1 MEQREFVVEQE
12 TAGQRIDR
20 FLSGEDTGLSRSAL
34 QALVADGHVQCN
46 GKTVAKS
53 LKLKA
58 GDTVLL
64 DGEAVR
70 SCIVPVKDAAGK
82 QITTIEGLARG
93 SELHPIQRAFVEC
106 GAIQCGFCS
115 PGMILAAK
123 ALLDQN
129 PNPTEDEIRT
139 AIRYNICRCT
149 GYARIVEA
157 VLYAAELLQKEAG
170 RA

>member
-1 MEQREFVVEQE
+1 METFRLTVNN
-12 TAGQRIDR
+12 RIFEVQAR
-20 FLSGEDTGLSRSAL
+20 PNATLLSILRDQLDLTG
-34 QALVADGHVQCN
+34 
-46 GKTVAKS
+46 AKCGCGT
-53 LKLKA
+53 
-58 GDTVLL
+58 GDCGACTVLL

-70 SCIVPVKDAAGK
+70 SCIVPVRDAVGK

-106 GAIQCGFCS
+106 GAIQCGFCT

-123 ALLDQN
+123 ALLDHN
-129 PNPTEDEIRT
+129 PNPTEDEIRA
-139 AIRYNICRCT
+139 AIRFNLCRCT

-157 VLYAAELLQKEAG
+157 VQFAAELLRKEAE

>member
-1 MEQREFVVEQE
+1 METFRLSVNN
-12 TAGQRIDR
+12 RI
-20 FLSGEDTGLSRSAL
+20 FEVQAKPNATLLSVLRDQLDLTG
-34 QALVADGHVQCN
+34 
-46 GKTVAKS
+46 AKCGCGT
-53 LKLKA
+53 
-58 GDTVLL
+58 GDCGACTVLL

-70 SCIVPVKDAAGK
+70 SCIVPVKIAVGK

-106 GAIQCGFCS
+106 GAIQCGFCT

-123 ALLDQN
+123 ALLDHN
-129 PNPTEDEIRT
+129 PNPTEDEIRA
-139 AIRYNICRCT
+139 AIRFNLCRCT

-157 VLYAAELLQKEAG
+157 VLYAAELLRKEAE

>member
-1 MEQREFVVEQE
+1 METFRLSVNN
-12 TAGQRIDR
+12 RI
-20 FLSGEDTGLSRSAL
+20 FEVQAKPNATLLSVLRDHLDLTG
-34 QALVADGHVQCN
+34 VKCGC
-46 GKTVAKS
+46 GT
-53 LKLKA
+53 
-58 GDTVLL
+58 GDCGACTVLL

-70 SCIVPVKDAAGK
+70 SCIVPVKNTVGK

-106 GAIQCGFCS
+106 GAIQCGFCT

-123 ALLDQN
+123 ALLDHH
-129 PNPTEDEIRT
+129 PNPTEDEIRA
-139 AIRYNICRCT
+139 AIRFNLCRCT

-157 VLYAAELLQKEAG
+157 VLYAAELLRKEAE

>member
-1 MEQREFVVEQE
+1 METFRLSVNN
-12 TAGQRIDR
+12 RI
-20 FLSGEDTGLSRSAL
+20 FEVQAKPNATLLSVLRDQLDLTG
-34 QALVADGHVQCN
+34 
-46 GKTVAKS
+46 AKCGCGT
-53 LKLKA
+53 
-58 GDTVLL
+58 GDCGACTVLL

-70 SCIVPVKDAAGK
+70 SCIVPVKNAVGK

-106 GAIQCGFCS
+106 GAIQCGFCT

-123 ALLDQN
+123 ALLDHN
-129 PNPTEDEIRT
+129 PNPTEDEIRA
-139 AIRYNICRCT
+139 AIRFNLCRCT

-157 VLYAAELLQKEAG
+157 VLYAAELLQKEAE

>member
-1 MEQREFVVEQE
+1 METFRLTVNN
-12 TAGQRIDR
+12 RIFEVQARPNATLLNVLRDQ
-20 FLSGEDTGLSRSAL
+20 LDLTG
-34 QALVADGHVQCN
+34 
-46 GKTVAKS
+46 AKCGCGT
-53 LKLKA
+53 
-58 GDTVLL
+58 GDCGACTVLL

-70 SCIVPVKDAAGK
+70 SCIVPVKNAVGK

-106 GAIQCGFCS
+106 GAIQCGFCT

-129 PNPTEDEIRT
+129 PNPTEDEIRA
-139 AIRYNICRCT
+139 AIRFNLCRCT

-157 VLYAAELLQKEAG
+157 VQFAAELLRKEAE

>member
-1 MEQREFVVEQE
+1 METFRLTVNN
-12 TAGQRIDR
+12 RI
-20 FLSGEDTGLSRSAL
+20 FEVQAKPNTTLLSVLRDQLDLTG
-34 QALVADGHVQCN
+34 
-46 GKTVAKS
+46 AKCGCGT
-53 LKLKA
+53 
-58 GDTVLL
+58 GDCGACTVLL

-70 SCIVPVKDAAGK
+70 SCIVPVKNAVGK

-106 GAIQCGFCS
+106 GAIQCGFCT

-123 ALLDQN
+123 ALLDHN
-129 PNPTEDEIRT
+129 PNPTEDEIRA
-139 AIRYNICRCT
+139 AIRFNLCRCT

-157 VLYAAELLQKEAG
+157 VQFAAELLRKEAE

>member
-1 MEQREFVVEQE
+1 METFRLSVNN
-12 TAGQRIDR
+12 RI
-20 FLSGEDTGLSRSAL
+20 FEVHAKPNATLLSVLRDQLDLTG
-34 QALVADGHVQCN
+34 
-46 GKTVAKS
+46 AKCGCGT
-53 LKLKA
+53 
-58 GDTVLL
+58 GDCGACTVLL

-70 SCIVPVKDAAGK
+70 SCIVPIKDAAGK

-93 SELHPIQRAFVEC
+93 SELHPIQRAFVER
-106 GAIQCGFCS
+106 GAIQCGFCT

-123 ALLDQN
+123 ALLDHN
-129 PNPTEDEIRT
+129 PNPTEDEIRA
-139 AIRYNICRCT
+139 AIRFNLCRCT